1 MEGRAEEKMFYLS
14 IYEYRKHRRKDHS
27 EAIE

>member
-14 IYEYRKHRRKDHS
+14 IYEHRKHRGKDHTK
-27 EAIE
+27 AIE